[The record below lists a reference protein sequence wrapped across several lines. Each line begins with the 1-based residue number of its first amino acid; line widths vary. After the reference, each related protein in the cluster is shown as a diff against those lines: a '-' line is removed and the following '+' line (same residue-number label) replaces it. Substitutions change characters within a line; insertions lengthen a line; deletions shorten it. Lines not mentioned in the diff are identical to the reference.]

1 MRLSERA
8 PAAGPRSLSLQ
19 PFLRNRRAPSV
30 PVAHLILVSQ
40 LPMTKTTQ
48 LIVAAVM
55 LFLAGCASVD
65 TRAPVP
71 VVTIVS
77 ARDVGSEVEVTA
89 RYAKVTAGKQEIN
102 VGLGYT
108 PSATRPA
115 GASGFY
121 MILHTEVLS
130 SESGEV
136 VVRLKKAKLKSPFAG
151 VANVNISTYPH
162 ASPWRPLAND
172 HMKVTPQ

>member
-1 MRLSERA
+1 MIWNRMKGRDSPLSHF
-8 PAAGPRSLSLQ
+8 PDSFPVQ
-19 PFLRNRRAPSV
+19 HRNRRKFVSS
-30 PVAHLILVSQ
+30 ILVSQ

-55 LFLAGCASVD
+55 LFLASCASVD

-108 PSATRPA
+108 QSADYSTTHLP
-115 GASGFY
+115 Y
-121 MILHTEVLS
+121 MIL
-130 SESGEV
+130 
-136 VVRLKKAKLKSPFAG
+136 
-151 VANVNISTYPH
+151 
-162 ASPWRPLAND
+162 
-172 HMKVTPQ
+172 